1 MCPHESVM
9 RFRFTC
15 PSTGHEVE
23 TAFEVDDDELMLL
36 RANGLRTQCSFC
48 GASHEWVFVANE
60 EGDKRR
66 LGRKSRKI
74 LVGAL
79 RVDR

>member
-1 MCPHESVM
+1 MIFQFRCP
-9 RFRFTC
+9 R
-15 PSTGHEVE
+15 TGHEVE

-60 EGDKRR
+60 QGKDRGVR
-66 LGRKSRKI
+66 RKSRPSLSGRI
-74 LVGAL
+74 A
-79 RVDR
+79 R